1 MYIPVAILLLLLLVP
16 RAQASTR
23 ARLAPWHAVFG
34 LSVFFMAILSAET
47 GLVEKFIF
55 LGLHR
60 SQEALIVNFT
70 GLLVLIFAV
79 SVGLTVLLP
88 TA

>member
-1 MYIPVAILLLLLLVP
+1 
-16 RAQASTR
+16 
-23 ARLAPWHAVFG
+23 
-34 LSVFFMAILSAET
+34 MAILSAET